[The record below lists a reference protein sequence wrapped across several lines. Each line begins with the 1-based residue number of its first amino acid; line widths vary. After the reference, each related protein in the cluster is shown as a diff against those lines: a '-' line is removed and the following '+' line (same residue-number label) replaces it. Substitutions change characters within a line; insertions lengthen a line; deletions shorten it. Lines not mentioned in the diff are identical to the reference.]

1 MTMKKILYSIGEVAD
16 ILHENVSLVRFWS
29 ETFPKFIRPVR
40 NAKGNRMFSADDVET
55 LRQIHY
61 LVSTGLTLEGVAR
74 RLRDDRAS
82 VAAELKVLDS
92 LKSIRERLVAVRT
105 SLSGK

>member
-1 MTMKKILYSIGEVAD
+1 M
-16 ILHENVSLVRFWS
+16 
-29 ETFPKFIRPVR
+29 
-40 NAKGNRMFSADDVET
+40 ET